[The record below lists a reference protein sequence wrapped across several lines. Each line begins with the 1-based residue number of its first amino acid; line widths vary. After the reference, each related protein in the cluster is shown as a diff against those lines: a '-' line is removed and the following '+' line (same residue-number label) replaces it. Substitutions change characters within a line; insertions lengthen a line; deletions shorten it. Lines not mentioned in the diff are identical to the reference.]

1 MRKGF
6 FLTESEKNRISDLYG
21 GNKTFLFEQE
31 SLHQLTNKTDIENFQ
46 TWLDEKYPNGWA
58 ESIKNKGTY
67 YTVNGKPER
76 GFGRFGP
83 QTKKAWNNPKIGG
96 VYRDEQGSS
105 TAGSNVSITQKK
117 EWYYWNGHSQS
128 RAMTIDEMKKSIS
141 DGTINGNTLVY
152 RQGLPGWIKASNA
165 PDLDVPPSVNSKTPD
180 LSNEMFK
187 QTKIERPKP
196 TQQSNDKTPE
206 DLTHR
211 QLNTKGF
218 VTWAE
223 KTLNTKFNEDNV
235 VIDKNMAVVTLND
248 GSKRH
253 YYYDDKNQEWSI
265 PDFSSNITITRP
277 ENKTNQSDL
286 NTTPPQK

>member
-21 GNKTFLFEQE
+21 GNKTFLFEE
-31 SLHQLTNKTDIENFQ
+31 EAPLTDPDDIKKFQKWMDDNFA
-46 TWLDEKYPNGWA
+46 DWA
-58 ESIKNKGTY
+58 ESIKNPARKYKVVPSTGY
-67 YTVNGKPER
+67 
-76 GFGRFGP
+76 GRFGP
-83 QTKKAWNNPKIGG
+83 QTKKAWNDPEKGG
-96 VYRDEQGSS
+96 VYRDEQGLS

-117 EWYYWNGHSQS
+117 EWYYWNGYSQS

-141 DGTINGNTLVY
+141 DGTINADTLVY

-223 KTLNTKFNEDNV
+223 KTLNTKFDEDNV